1 VQNYCCQIAASPN
14 LLSLHSGAGEA
25 QAVDSPLVAARS
37 IDKKTLCQ
45 LPNGQN
51 AQDVP
56 DVQDIQHVQYHVL
69 LQKYIPVL
77 LQKYNPVLLQKYN
90 PLVIVIEM
98 HAAEVQF
105 ITPFTPRSNFRTTQF
120 RVANVSHSDLIGNPK
135 LRLPVNIPRPNYNSH
150 RPTDQSEQNWPT
162 IPTHAPPCSGLPAP
176 TLGNHLPASMAKEGQ
191 CNAHFMLAT
200 SLILCTSRFGRTPPV
215 DWGMITMLIFLLVV
229 LPTDG
234 IPIHH
239 PPGG

>member
-1 VQNYCCQIAASPN
+1 MQNYCCQIAASPN

-69 LQKYIPVL
+69 LQKY
-77 LQKYNPVLLQKYN
+77 N

-105 ITPFTPRSNFRTTQF
+105 ITPITPRSNFRTTQF

-150 RPTDQSEQNWPT
+150 SPTDQSEQNWHT

-176 TLGNHLPASMAKEGQ
+176 TPGNHFPASMAKEGQ
-191 CNAHFMLAT
+191 CNTHLMLAT
-200 SLILCTSRFGRTPPV
+200 SLMLCTSRFGRTPPV
-215 DWGMITMLIFLLVV
+215 DL
-229 LPTDG
+229 
-234 IPIHH
+234 
-239 PPGG
+239 